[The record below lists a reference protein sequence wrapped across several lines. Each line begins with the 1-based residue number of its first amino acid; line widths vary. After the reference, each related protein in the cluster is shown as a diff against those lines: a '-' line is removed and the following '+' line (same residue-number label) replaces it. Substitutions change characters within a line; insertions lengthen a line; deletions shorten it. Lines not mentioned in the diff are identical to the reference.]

1 MAKYE
6 DLYAYAGKILFLHR
20 MDRSARNELLISG
33 FRCIIIYPSV
43 F

>member
-6 DLYAYAGKILFLHR
+6 NLYAYGGKILFLHR
-20 MDRSARNELLISG
+20 MDRSVRNELLISG
-33 FRCIIIYPSV
+33 FRDIIICPSV